1 MQVQLQQIIVP
12 PGQQILMT
20 DISWEMYEQIL
31 TAYENQSGSRIN
43 YNQGV
48 LEIRVPLPEHEV
60 DKVIISDLIKILLEE
75 LDQDF
80 WSLGSTTFRSQ
91 KMQRGLEADDCFYIE
106 NETAIRGK
114 KRIDLDV
121 DPPPD
126 LALEI
131 DITARTRFD
140 TYQML
145 EVKELWRF
153 DGTGLEINVLEA
165 GKYVQVEESPH
176 FLGFPLQDVIPEY
189 LERSKAEGR
198 NKIMKA
204 FRRWVRTKIDGQAF
218 DPRF

>member
-31 TAYENQSGSRIN
+31 AAYEEKSGSRIN
-43 YNQGV
+43 YSQGV
-48 LEIRVPLPEHEV
+48 LEIMVPLPEHEA

-80 WSLGSTTFRSQ
+80 WSLGSTTFRSK

-145 EVKELWRF
+145 GVKELWRF
-153 DGTGLEINVLEA
+153 DGTILEINVLEA

-176 FLGFPLQDVIPEY
+176 FLGFPLGEVIPEY
-189 LERSKAEGR
+189 LQRSKTEGR

-204 FRRWVRTKIDGQAF
+204 FRRWVRTKIEQLNP
-218 DPRF
+218 PRF

>member
-1 MQVQLQQIIVP
+1 MQVQLQQIIIP

-43 YNQGV
+43 YSQGV
-48 LEIRVPLPEHEV
+48 LEIRVPLLEHEA

-80 WSLGSTTFRSQ
+80 WSLGSTTFRSK
-91 KMQRGLEADDCFYIE
+91 KMQRGLEADDCFYME
-106 NETAIRGK
+106 SETAIRGK

-126 LALEI
+126 LALVI

-140 TYQML
+140 IYQML

-176 FLGFPLQDVIPEY
+176 FLGFPLQEVIPEY
-189 LERSKAEGR
+189 LERSKTEGR

-218 DPRF
+218 DPCF

>member
-1 MQVQLQQIIVP
+1 MQVQLQQIIIP

-43 YNQGV
+43 YSQGV
-48 LEIRVPLPEHEV
+48 LEIMVPLPEHEA

-80 WSLGSTTFRSQ
+80 WSLGSTTFRSK
-91 KMQRGLEADDCFYIE
+91 KMQRGLEADDCFYME
-106 NETAIRGK
+106 SETAIRGK

-126 LALEI
+126 LALVI

-140 TYQML
+140 IYQML

-176 FLGFPLQDVIPEY
+176 FLGFPLQEVIPEY
-189 LERSKAEGR
+189 LERSKTEGR

-218 DPRF
+218 DPCF